1 MLVLFDID
9 DTLIDHTAAMQSA
22 ATVLHRDQGLKAPLL
37 AFLVDWGRSH
47 ERYYA
52 RFLSGDISCDD
63 MRRARIRETI
73 DSNADDAAADRIFT
87 RYFTAYEAHWSLFDD
102 VGPALRR
109 LSRHRLGILSNGPGR
124 EQRSKVERMGI
135 SHLFEGIFISEE
147 CGIAKPDTEIFRF
160 ACAALGEKPE
170 NAFHVGDRYDLDAEA
185 ARRAGLRGVWLD
197 RKGNADARHAG
208 QIIGSLQ
215 ELPSIVEL
223 AELRPA

>member
-22 ATVLHRDQGLKAPLL
+22 ATALHRDLGLKAPLL
-37 AFLVDWGRSH
+37 AFLADWGRSH
-47 ERYYA
+47 EWHYA
-52 RFLSGDISCDD
+52 RFLSGEISCDD

-73 DSNADDAAADRIFT
+73 DTNADDAAADRIFT

-124 EQRSKVERMGI
+124 EQRSKVEQMGI

-160 ACAALGEKPE
+160 ACAAPGGKTQKRFSCGGP
-170 NAFHVGDRYDLDAEA
+170 
-185 ARRAGLRGVWLD
+185 
-197 RKGNADARHAG
+197 
-208 QIIGSLQ
+208 
-215 ELPSIVEL
+215 
-223 AELRPA
+223 LRPRCRSGSESGITGSMARPEG